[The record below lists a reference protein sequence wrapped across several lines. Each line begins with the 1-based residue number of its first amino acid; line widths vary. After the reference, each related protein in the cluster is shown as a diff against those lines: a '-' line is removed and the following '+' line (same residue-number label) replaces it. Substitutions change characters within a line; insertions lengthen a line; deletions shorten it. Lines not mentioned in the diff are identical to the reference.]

1 MTQVGGG
8 KMESEFEVSR
18 CKLLYIE
25 WINNKV
31 LLYGTGNYIQ
41 YPVINHNGKI
51 YKKNAYI
58 HITESLCCAR
68 ETNTHCKLTICQ
80 LKIIISGTLIL
91 HSQQRLGHPDRES
104 IREDLNNTRE
114 QRNLRDMYRTFY
126 LTASAYIFFPSAH
139 EPLFRLDHEF
149 GHKTSLSTL
158 KTGEVF
164 SLTTMA

>member
-1 MTQVGGG
+1 
-8 KMESEFEVSR
+8 MESELEVSR

-41 YPVINHNGKI
+41 YPVINCNGKI

-58 HITESLCCAR
+58 HITGSLCCAT

-80 LKIIISGTLIL
+80 LKIIINGTLIL
-91 HSQQRLGHPDRES
+91 HSQQHLGHPDRES

-114 QRNLRDMYRTFY
+114 QRNLRNMYRTFY
-126 LTASAYIFFPSAH
+126 LTASVYIFFPSAH
-139 EPLFRLDHEF
+139 EPLLGQIMCQATKQALANSRKVKYPL
-149 GHKTSLSTL
+149 
-158 KTGEVF
+158 
-164 SLTTMA
+164 